1 MKTQNISLSASEK
14 IGLIISLATMLTSGI
29 TLMEAVNSLLED
41 SKGNQ
46 RKLLQS
52 IQDDITQ
59 GKRLY
64 ECLVKFPMIFD
75 SVTINIIKASEESGT
90 LDSTLK
96 QIVINIKK
104 DMEFMDKV
112 KSALIYPIFIM
123 IVFIVMLL
131 MILIV
136 VVPKLAT
143 VFKTLKIQLPL
154 PTKILIF
161 LSDMILKYTIPVL
174 IFLTLFSLFIIFIYK
189 TKKKLVT
196 RIIFSLP
203 IIKNLIIKIDLTRFT
218 RSMSSLLRSGII
230 ITTALDLTQEVVFNH
245 DVNKMIVYCKQIVL
259 SGKNL
264 SEGLISNK
272 KIIPTLMIKIIEA
285 GEKSGTLDKSLGEVS
300 EFLDYEV
307 SGLLK
312 TVTAMLEPI
321 MLVGVGVMIGG
332 MMLAIISPIYGLIS
346 QVGGS

>member
-1 MKTQNISLSASEK
+1 MKTQNISISINEK
-14 IGLIISLATMLTSGI
+14 VGLIISLATMLSSGI
-29 TLMEAVNSLLED
+29 TLMEAVCSLLED

-46 RKLLQS
+46 QKLLQA
-52 IQDDITQ
+52 IKDDIGQ

-64 ECLVKFPMIFD
+64 ECFARFPAIFD
-75 SVTINIIKASEESGT
+75 SVTVNIIKASEESGT
-90 LDSTLK
+90 LDTTLK
-96 QIVINIKK
+96 QLIVNIKK
-104 DMEFMDKV
+104 DMEFMDKI
-112 KSALIYPIFIM
+112 KSALIYPLFIM
-123 IVFIVMLL
+123 MVFVAMLL

-136 VVPKLAT
+136 VVPKLGT
-143 VFKTLKIQLPL
+143 VFKTLKMDLPL

-161 LSDMILKYTIPVL
+161 MSDLILQYTIPL
-174 IFLTLFSLFIIFIYK
+174 IIFLIAGVLLLMFIYK
-189 TKKKLVT
+189 TKKKLLQ
-196 RIIFSLP
+196 RIVFSLP
-203 IIKNLIIKIDLTRFT
+203 VIKNLIIKVDLTRFC
-218 RSMSSLLRSGII
+218 RSMGSLLKSGII
-230 ITTALDLTQEVVFNH
+230 ITSALDLTQEIVFNNN
-245 DVNKMIVYCKQIVL
+245 VNKMIGYCKTVVL

-264 SEGLISNK
+264 SDGLIANK
-272 KIIPTLMIKIIEA
+272 KMVPTLMIKIIES
-285 GEKSGTLDKSLGEVS
+285 GEKSGTLDKSMAEVA